1 MNGQDLS
8 FSDEAYRV
16 LEEKIVTLELVP
28 NQLHTENDLVTISGR
43 GRTPTREAV
52 QRLERDMLVQ
62 ILPRR
67 GVLIEPIDFSRTL
80 MTMDVRAR
88 LEPMMMERA
97 ARYSD
102 DDERARFNRVAQ
114 RIEDSV
120 NNNDRFEFPRLDRK
134 FTQLAMQC
142 ARHEVAARILLPL
155 HAVSRRIGY
164 LAAQQRDGG
173 QRESAALHAKIARA
187 IADADQQTAA
197 ATTEE
202 LIEKGRMIVMT
213 IEDEGWDDGDG
224 HMGPRPAIPNEGTH
238 P

>member
-1 MNGQDLS
+1 MNRPDLS

-28 NQLHTENDLVTISGR
+28 NQLLTEKDLVTISGR

-67 GVLIEPIDFSRTL
+67 GVLVEPIDVSRTL
-80 MTMDVRAR
+80 MTLDVRAR

-97 ARYSD
+97 ARNSD
-102 DDERARFNRVAQ
+102 DAERARFHQLAR
-114 RIEDSV
+114 RIEASV
-120 NNNDRFEFPRLDRK
+120 DNEDHFEFPRLDRK
-134 FTQLAMQC
+134 FTQLAMHC
-142 ARHEVAARILLPL
+142 ARHEVAGRILLPL

-164 LAAQQRDGG
+164 LAAQQHGGG
-173 QRESAALHAKIARA
+173 QRESSLLHAKIARA
-187 IADADQQTAA
+187 IAEADLKTAA
-197 ATTEE
+197 KMTED
-202 LIEKGRMIVMT
+202 LIERGRMVVMT
-213 IEDEGWDDGDG
+213 IEDEGWADGDG
-224 HMGPRPAIPNEGTH
+224 PMEARSPIRIEGTQ